1 MKQKFLAVLLLASL
15 TGCATLPVSGPV
27 RIGPDLEP
35 PSDSNSFYY
44 SPATPVDG
52 ASETEILAGFLAAG
66 TAPQNDYAIARE
78 YLSETI
84 RATWNPNQELLIQ
97 KSTPQVTLTDSGIAF
112 VEVEVTAKVDANGR
126 YETLP
131 AGSTRTL
138 EYTFSEQAG
147 QIRISS
153 APDVTIV
160 IRPVF
165 DVVFRSYAVYFLDH
179 AKSALV
185 PELRWFPANPA
196 TGTKLVNALLAGPS
210 EWLKPAVVSAIPAG
224 TVLSLD
230 AVTVQEEVALVDLS
244 ARALVASLSDRSLM
258 KAQLVATLSQLPTIT
273 EVAISIERSA
283 QDIPDSELEVSSG
296 ASGTMVALGEDGLE
310 AVSGAAAA
318 EIPAGLSFFSSRTV
332 TNLALSTSASKI
344 AVSTSNGVFET
355 ALDNPGAA
363 VKLLDARTNLTAVHY
378 DRLGKLWLISGSQV
392 SVDANPLS
400 ASWLSGQSI
409 TAFALSPEGSR
420 AALIV
425 DRGATN
431 QVLLASVVRNQAG
444 TPIELASPITLAA
457 ELSNPTLVS
466 WFDQVTLSL
475 LTSQSDS
482 SNIALV
488 EIGGGTRLVQGLAD
502 ANSLFSLGDG
512 SAMFLLKDTGELF
525 TYRGSFWA
533 SIASSVS
540 AIALLK

>member
-1 MKQKFLAVLLLASL
+1 MKRKFLAVLLLASL

-27 RIGPDLEP
+27 RIGPDLAP

-78 YLSETI
+78 YLSESI

-126 YETLP
+126 YEILP
-131 AGSTRTL
+131 PGSTRTL
-138 EYTFSEQAG
+138 EYTFSEEAG
-147 QIRISS
+147 QIRLSG

-165 DVVFRSYAVYFLDH
+165 DVVFRSYTIYFLDQS
-179 AKSALV
+179 KTSLV

-210 EWLKPAVVSAIPAG
+210 DWLKPAVVSAIPAG

-230 AVTVQEEVALVDLS
+230 AVTVQQEVALVDLS

-273 EVAISIERSA
+273 KVAISIESSA
-283 QDIPDSELEVSSG
+283 QDIPDSDLKVSFGPSG
-296 ASGTMVALGEDGLE
+296 ILVALGEEGLK
-310 AVSGAAAA
+310 AVSGETADL
-318 EIPAGLSFFSSRTV
+318 IPAGLSFFSSRTV
-332 TNLALSTSASKI
+332 TKLALSDSVSKI
-344 AVSTSNGVFET
+344 AASTSTGVFET
-355 ALDNPGAA
+355 ALDNPGTA
-363 VKLLDARTNLTAVHY
+363 VKSLDARTLLTAVHY
-378 DRLGKLWLISGSQV
+378 DPLGKLWLVSGSQV
-392 SVDANPLS
+392 SVDSKPLTT
-400 ASWLSGQSI
+400 SWLGGQSI
-409 TAFALSPEGSR
+409 IAFALSPEGSR

-425 DRGATN
+425 DRGASN
-431 QVLLASVVRNQAG
+431 QVLLASVIRDQTG
-444 TPIELASPITLAA
+444 TPIELAEPIALAA

-466 WFDQVTLSL
+466 WFDKVTLSIL
-475 LTSQSDS
+475 SSQTDS
-482 SNIALV
+482 SNISLV

-502 ANSLFSLGDG
+502 ARSLVALGDG
-512 SAMFLLKDTGELF
+512 SAMYLLKDTGELF
-525 TYRGSFWA
+525 TFRGSFWA

-540 AIALLK
+540 AITLLK

>member
-27 RIGPDLEP
+27 RIGPDLAP

-78 YLSETI
+78 YLSESI
-84 RATWNPNQELLIQ
+84 RATWNPNQELLIE
-97 KSTPQVTLTDSGIAF
+97 KSTPKVTLTESGIAF
-112 VEVEVTAKVDANGR
+112 VEVEVTARVDANGR

-138 EYTFSEQAG
+138 EYAFSEQAG
-147 QIRISS
+147 QIRISG

-165 DVVFRSYAVYFLDH
+165 DVVFRSYSVYFLDH
-179 AKSALV
+179 AKAALV

-210 EWLKPAVVSAIPAG
+210 EWLKPAVVSAIPTG

-230 AVTVQEEVALVDLS
+230 AVTVQQEVALVDLS

-283 QDIPDSELEVSSG
+283 QDIPDSELEVSSE
-296 ASGTMVALGEDGLE
+296 STGTLVALGEDGLN
-310 AVSGAAAA
+310 AVSGATADV
-318 EIPAGLSFFSSRTV
+318 IPAGLSFFSSRTV
-332 TNLALSTSASKI
+332 TNLALSASASKI
-344 AVSTSNGVFET
+344 AASTSTGVFET
-355 ALDNPGAA
+355 ALDNPGKA
-363 VKLLDARTNLTAVHY
+363 VDLLDARTNLSAVQY
-378 DRLGKLWLISGSQV
+378 DPLGKLWLVSGSQV
-392 SVDANPLS
+392 SVDSKPLS
-400 ASWLSGQSI
+400 ASWLGGQSI

-431 QVLLASVVRNQAG
+431 QVLLTSVIRNQAG
-444 TPIELASPITLAA
+444 TPIELASPIVLAA

-466 WFDQVTLSL
+466 WFDQVTLSI

-482 SNIALV
+482 TNVALV

-502 ANSLFSLGDG
+502 ARSLVALGDG
-512 SAMFLLKDTGELF
+512 SAMFILKDTGELF
-525 TYRGSFWA
+525 TFRGSFWA

-540 AIALLK
+540 AITLLK

>member
-35 PSDSNSFYY
+35 PSDSTSFYY

-78 YLSETI
+78 YLSESI

-97 KSTPQVTLTDSGIAF
+97 RSTPQVTLTDSGVAF
-112 VEVEVTAKVDANGR
+112 VEVEVTARVDANGR

-165 DVVFRSYAVYFLDH
+165 DVVFRSYSVYFLDH

-210 EWLKPAVVSAIPAG
+210 DWLKPAVVSAIPAG

-296 ASGTMVALGEDGLE
+296 PSGTMVALGEDGLK

-318 EIPAGLSFFSSRTV
+318 EIPAGLSFFSSREV
-332 TNLALSTSASKI
+332 SNLALSASASKI
-344 AVSTSNGVFET
+344 AASTSTGVIET
-355 ALDNPGAA
+355 ELDNPGAA

-378 DRLGKLWLISGSQV
+378 DRLGKLWLVSGSQV
-392 SVDANPLS
+392 SVDTNPLS

-425 DRGATN
+425 DRGATS
-431 QVLLASVVRNQAG
+431 QVLLTSVVRNQSG
-444 TPIELASPITLAA
+444 TPIELASPIALAA

-466 WFDQVTLSL
+466 WFDQVTLSI

-482 SNIALV
+482 SNVALV

-502 ANSLFSLGDG
+502 AKSLVALGDG

>member
-1 MKQKFLAVLLLASL
+1 MNRKFLAVLLLVSL

-35 PSDSNSFYY
+35 PSDSTSFYY

-52 ASETEILAGFLAAG
+52 ANESEILAGFLAAG

-78 YLSETI
+78 YLSESI
-84 RATWNPNQELLIQ
+84 RASWNPNQELLIQ
-97 KSTPQVTLTDSGIAF
+97 KSTPQVTFTESGIAF
-112 VEVEVTAKVDANGR
+112 VEVEVTARVDANGR
-126 YETLP
+126 YEALP

-138 EYTFSEQAG
+138 EYAFSDQAG
-147 QIRISS
+147 QVRISS

-165 DVVFRSYAVYFLDH
+165 DVVFRSYSVYFLDQS
-179 AKSALV
+179 KSALV

-210 EWLKPAVVSAIPAG
+210 DWLKPAVVSAIPTG

-244 ARALVASLSDRSLM
+244 ARALVASLSDRALM

-273 EVAISIERSA
+273 KVAISIERSA
-283 QDIPDSELEVSSG
+283 QDIPDSELSVKFG
-296 ASGTMVALGEDGLE
+296 PNGTMVALGEDGLK
-310 AVSGAAAA
+310 AVSGAATD
-318 EIPAGLSFFSSRTV
+318 EIPAGASFFGSREV
-332 TNLALSTSASKI
+332 TNLALSASTSKI
-344 AVSTSNGVFET
+344 AASTSNGVFET
-355 ALDNPGAA
+355 SLDNPGAA
-363 VKLLDARTNLTAVHY
+363 VKFLDPRTTLTAIEY
-378 DRLGKLWLISGSQV
+378 DQLGKLWLVSGSQV
-392 SVDANPLS
+392 SVDSKPLS

-409 TAFALSPEGSR
+409 SAFALSPEGSR

-425 DRGATN
+425 GQGASS
-431 QVLLASVVRNQAG
+431 QVLLTSVIRNQAG
-444 TPIELASPITLAA
+444 TPIELASPITLVA

-466 WFDQVTLSL
+466 WFDQVTLSIF
-475 LTSQSDS
+475 TSQSDS
-482 SNIALV
+482 SNVTLV

-502 ANSLFSLGDG
+502 AKSLVALGDG
-512 SAMFLLKDTGELF
+512 SAMYLLKDTGELF

-533 SIASSVS
+533 SIDSSVS

>member
-1 MKQKFLAVLLLASL
+1 MNRKFLAVLLLVSL

-35 PSDSNSFYY
+35 PSDSTSFYY

-52 ASETEILAGFLAAG
+52 ANESEILAGFLAAG

-78 YLSETI
+78 YLSESI
-84 RATWNPNQELLIQ
+84 RASWNPNQELLIQ
-97 KSTPQVTLTDSGIAF
+97 KSTPQVTFTESGIAF
-112 VEVEVTAKVDANGR
+112 VEVEVTARVDANGR
-126 YETLP
+126 YEALP

-138 EYTFSEQAG
+138 EYAFSDQAG
-147 QIRISS
+147 QVRISS

-165 DVVFRSYAVYFLDH
+165 DVVFRSYSVYFLDQS
-179 AKSALV
+179 KSALV

-210 EWLKPAVVSAIPAG
+210 DWLKPAVVSAIPTG

-244 ARALVASLSDRSLM
+244 ARALVASLSDRALM

-273 EVAISIERSA
+273 KVAISIERSA
-283 QDIPDSELEVSSG
+283 QDIPDSELSVKFG
-296 ASGTMVALGEDGLE
+296 PNGTMVALGEDGLK
-310 AVSGAAAA
+310 AVSGAATD
-318 EIPAGLSFFSSRTV
+318 EIPAGASFFGSREV
-332 TNLALSTSASKI
+332 TNLALSASTSKI
-344 AVSTSNGVFET
+344 AASTSNGVFET
-355 ALDNPGAA
+355 SLDNPGAA
-363 VKLLDARTNLTAVHY
+363 VKFLDPRTTLTAIQY
-378 DRLGKLWLISGSQV
+378 DQLGKLWLVSGSQV
-392 SVDANPLS
+392 SVDSKPLS

-409 TAFALSPEGSR
+409 SAFALSPEGSR
-420 AALIV
+420 AAMIV
-425 DRGATN
+425 GQGASS
-431 QVLLASVVRNQAG
+431 QVLLTSVIRNQVG
-444 TPIELASPITLAA
+444 TPIELASPITLVA

-466 WFDQVTLSL
+466 WFDQVTLSIF
-475 LTSQSDS
+475 TSQSDS
-482 SNIALV
+482 SNVTLV

-502 ANSLFSLGDG
+502 AKSLVALGDG
-512 SAMFLLKDTGELF
+512 SAMYLLKDTGELF

-533 SIASSVS
+533 SIDSSVS

>member
-1 MKQKFLAVLLLASL
+1 MNRKFLAVLLLVSL

-35 PSDSNSFYY
+35 PSDSTSFYY

-52 ASETEILAGFLAAG
+52 ANEAEILAGFLAAG

-78 YLSETI
+78 YLSESI
-84 RATWNPNQELLIQ
+84 RASWNPNQELLIQ
-97 KSTPQVTLTDSGIAF
+97 KSTPQVTFTESGIAF
-112 VEVEVTAKVDANGR
+112 VEVEVTARVDANGR
-126 YETLP
+126 YEALP

-138 EYTFSEQAG
+138 EYAFSDQAG
-147 QIRISS
+147 QVRISS

-165 DVVFRSYAVYFLDH
+165 DVVFRSYSVYFLDQS
-179 AKSALV
+179 KSALV

-210 EWLKPAVVSAIPAG
+210 DWLKPAVVSAIPTG

-244 ARALVASLSDRSLM
+244 ARALVASLSDRALM

-273 EVAISIERSA
+273 KVAISIERSA
-283 QDIPDSELEVSSG
+283 QDIPDSELSVKFG
-296 ASGTMVALGEDGLE
+296 PNGTMVALGEDGLK
-310 AVSGAAAA
+310 AVSGAATD
-318 EIPAGLSFFSSRTV
+318 EIPAGASFFGSREV
-332 TNLALSTSASKI
+332 TNLALSASTSKI
-344 AVSTSNGVFET
+344 AASTSNGVFET
-355 ALDNPGAA
+355 SLDNPGAA
-363 VKLLDARTNLTAVHY
+363 VKFLDPRTTLTAIEY
-378 DRLGKLWLISGSQV
+378 DQLGKLWLVSGSQV
-392 SVDANPLS
+392 SVDSKPLS

-409 TAFALSPEGSR
+409 SAFALSPEGSR

-425 DRGATN
+425 GQGATN
-431 QVLLASVVRNQAG
+431 QVLLTSVIRNQAG
-444 TPIELASPITLAA
+444 TPIELASPITLVA
-457 ELSNPTLVS
+457 ELSYPTLVS
-466 WFDQVTLSL
+466 WFDQVTLSIF
-475 LTSQSDS
+475 TSQSDS
-482 SNIALV
+482 SNVTLV

-502 ANSLFSLGDG
+502 AKSLVALGDG
-512 SAMFLLKDTGELF
+512 SAMYLLKDTGELF

-533 SIASSVS
+533 SIDSSVS

>member
-1 MKQKFLAVLLLASL
+1 MKRNFLAVLLLVSL
-15 TGCATLPVSGPV
+15 TGCANLPVSGPV
-27 RIGPDLEP
+27 RIGPDLAP
-35 PSDSNSFYY
+35 PSDSTSFYY
-44 SPATPVDG
+44 SPATPFDG

-78 YLSETI
+78 YLSESI

-97 KSTPQVTLTDSGIAF
+97 RSTPQVTLTDSGTAF
-112 VEVEVTAKVDANGR
+112 VEVEVIARVDANGR

-147 QIRISS
+147 QIRLSS

-165 DVVFRSYAVYFLDH
+165 DVVFRSYSVYFLDH

-210 EWLKPAVVSAIPAG
+210 DWLKPAVVSAIPAG

-283 QDIPDSELEVSSG
+283 QDIPDSELEVSSE
-296 ASGTMVALGEDGLE
+296 ASGTMVALGEEGLK
-310 AVSGAAAA
+310 ALSGAAAA

-344 AVSTSNGVFET
+344 AVSTSSGVIET
-355 ALDNPGAA
+355 ALDNLGAA
-363 VKLLDARTNLTAVHY
+363 VKSLDARTNLTAVHY
-378 DRLGKLWLISGSQV
+378 DRLGKLWLVSGSQV

-431 QVLLASVVRNQAG
+431 QVLLTSVVRNQAG
-444 TPIELASPITLAA
+444 TPIELASPIALAA

-466 WFDQVTLSL
+466 WFDQVTLSI
-475 LTSQSDS
+475 LTAQSDS
-482 SNIALV
+482 SNVALV
-488 EIGGGTRLVQGLAD
+488 EIGGGTRFVQGLAD
-502 ANSLFSLGDG
+502 ARSLVSLGDG